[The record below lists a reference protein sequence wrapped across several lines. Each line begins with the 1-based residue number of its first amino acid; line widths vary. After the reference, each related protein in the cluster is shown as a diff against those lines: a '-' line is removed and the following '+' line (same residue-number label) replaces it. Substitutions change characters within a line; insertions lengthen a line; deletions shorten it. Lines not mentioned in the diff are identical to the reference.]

1 MGRSKCIEW
10 EYLSQVKALGK
21 GQYTCKCKFCPH
33 QWDGGSLRIRTH
45 LLGLIG
51 HGVVACKEVPKEI
64 QDRVRKM
71 HLHAKASSSTTS
83 AIRDR
88 DALGDALIDD
98 MDDSIPTGGSSMGS
112 GDSIH
117 VQECDVSCKK
127 RKASMPMGQLNAAMK
142 NHERKQARIAL
153 RRFFYAEDIPHWK
166 VRSPYFLD
174 MVRAIGRVGSSFVLP
189 TYAELRKS
197 ELMEEVKQV
206 DRDLM
211 GVREQ
216 WEKYGCTIVSD
227 GWSHTR
233 NRLVINFME
242 ISIHGAVFLKSVDTS
257 GHVKSG
263 DFILQHLKKVILDVG
278 PTNVVQVCMDNAAN
292 CIRAGEMVE
301 KEWPTIMFTRC
312 ACHCL
317 DLLFEDIG
325 KLVWVAN
332 TISQASKVVNYV
344 TKKSSVLAIFRSHS
358 SKDLLKPSATRFAY
372 YFIMLSNLLDERCMQ
387 GLRKL
392 LIDDRYMQ
400 MKVSKTQIANDVHDI
415 VFSSLFWNECKVIVK
430 ICTPI
435 LKILCLVDREGATM
449 GLIYELT
456 DRMVEQL
463 GSMHDIDQARMK
475 DVMDLCIDRW
485 NMFQTPLHA
494 EGYLLHPIWRG
505 KNQHADLE
513 VNEGWLNYLERYTN
527 GDIVMQGRLID
538 EFDMYKRGIGMF
550 GRVIAK
556 DETSTPMLQSLAL
569 KVLSQ
574 GSCAS
579 PCERNWS
586 TYPLTHTKRRNRL
599 LP

>member
-1 MGRSKCIEW
+1 MQI
-10 EYLSQVKALGK
+10 KALGK

-33 QWDGGSLRIRTH
+33 QWDGGPARIRAH

-51 HGVVACKEVPKEI
+51 YGVVACKGVPKEI
-64 QDRVRKM
+64 KDRVHKM
-71 HLHAKASSSTTS
+71 HLRAKAGSSSAS

-88 DALGDALIDD
+88 DSLGDAFIDNI
-98 MDDSIPTGGSSMGS
+98 DDSIPAGGSSMGS
-112 GDSIH
+112 GESIN
-117 VQECDVSCKK
+117 VQECDVPCNK
-127 RKASMPMGQLNAAMK
+127 RKASMSIGQLNAAMK
-142 NHERKQARIAL
+142 NHERKQTRIAL

-174 MVRAIGRVGSSFVLP
+174 MVHVIGRVGSSFVPP
-189 TYAELRKS
+189 TYGELRKS
-197 ELMEEVKQV
+197 ELSEEVKQV

-227 GWSHTR
+227 GWSDTQ
-233 NRLVINFME
+233 NRPVINFMA

-263 DFILQHLKKVILDVG
+263 EFIFQHLKKVILDVG

-292 CIRAGEMVE
+292 CIRVGEMVE

-325 KLVWVAN
+325 KIVWVAN

-344 TKKSSVLAIFRSHS
+344 TRKSSVLAVFRSHS
-358 SKDLLKPSATRFAY
+358 SKDLLKPCATRFAY
-372 YFIMLSNLLDERCMQ
+372 YFIMLTNLLDERCMQ

-400 MKVSKTQIANDVHDI
+400 MKVSKTQVANDVHDI

-435 LKILCLVDREGATM
+435 LKILRLVDREGATM

-456 DRMVEQL
+456 NRMIEQL

-485 NMFQTPLHA
+485 NMFHTPLHA
-494 EGYLLHPIWRG
+494 VGYLLHPIWRG

-513 VNEGWLNYLERYTN
+513 YEKW
-527 GDIVMQGRLID
+527 IH
-538 EFDMYKRGIGMF
+538 
-550 GRVIAK
+550 
-556 DETSTPMLQSLAL
+556 
-569 KVLSQ
+569 LS
-574 GSCAS
+574 
-579 PCERNWS
+579 
-586 TYPLTHTKRRNRL
+586 K
-599 LP
+599 

>member
-10 EYLSQVKALGK
+10 EYVVQIKPLGK
-21 GQYTCKCKFCPH
+21 GQYTCKCKFCSH
-33 QWDGGSLRIRTH
+33 QWDGGPLRIRAH

-51 HGVVACKEVPKEI
+51 HGVATCKEVPKEI
-64 QDRVRKM
+64 ADRVRKM
-71 HLHAKASSSTTS
+71 HLQAKATSSAS
-83 AIRDR
+83 AIHDR

-98 MDDSIPTGGSSMGS
+98 VDDSIPRGRSSMGS
-112 GDSIH
+112 GESINE
-117 VQECDVSCKK
+117 QECDDPCKK
-127 RKASMPMGQLNAAMK
+127 RKASMPMGQLNVAMK

-174 MVRAIGRVGSSFVLP
+174 IVRVIGRVGSSFVPP

-197 ELMEEVKQV
+197 ELIEEVKQV

-227 GWSHTR
+227 GWSDTR
-233 NRLVINFME
+233 NRPVINFMA

-257 GHVKSG
+257 GHLKSG
-263 DFILQHLKKVILDVG
+263 EFIFQHLKKVILDVG

-325 KLVWVAN
+325 KIVWVAN

-344 TKKSSVLAIFRSHS
+344 TRKSSVLVIFRSHS
-358 SKDLLKPSATRFAY
+358 SKDLLKPCATRFAY
-372 YFIMLSNLLDERCMQ
+372 YFIMLTNLLDERCMQ
-387 GLRKL
+387 GLHKL

-400 MKVSKTQIANDVHDI
+400 MKVSKTQVANDVHDI

-435 LKILCLVDREGATM
+435 LEILRLVDREGATM

-456 DRMVEQL
+456 HRMIERL

-485 NMFQTPLHA
+485 NMFHTPLHA
-494 EGYLLHPIWRG
+494 VGYLLHPIWRG

-513 VNEGWLNYLERYTN
+513 SHC
-527 GDIVMQGRLID
+527 
-538 EFDMYKRGIGMF
+538 KR
-550 GRVIAK
+550 
-556 DETSTPMLQSLAL
+556 
-569 KVLSQ
+569 
-574 GSCAS
+574 
-579 PCERNWS
+579 
-586 TYPLTHTKRRNRL
+586 
-599 LP
+599 

>member
-1 MGRSKCIEW
+1 MGRSTCIEW
-10 EYLSQVKALGK
+10 EYVSQVKALRK

-33 QWDGGSLRIRTH
+33 QWDGGPLRIRAH

-64 QDRVRKM
+64 QDK
-71 HLHAKASSSTTS
+71 S
-83 AIRDR
+83 
-88 DALGDALIDD
+88 
-98 MDDSIPTGGSSMGS
+98 GSSMGS

-127 RKASMPMGQLNAAMK
+127 HKASMPMGQLNAAMK

-153 RRFFYAEDIPHWK
+153 
-166 VRSPYFLD
+166 L
-174 MVRAIGRVGSSFVLP
+174 GSSFVPP

-211 GVREQ
+211 GVSEQ

-227 GWSHTR
+227 GWSDAR
-233 NRLVINFME
+233 NRPVINFMA

-257 GHVKSG
+257 GYVKSG
-263 DFILQHLKKVILDVG
+263 DFIFQHLKKVILDVG

-292 CIRAGEMVE
+292 Y
-301 KEWPTIMFTRC
+301 
-312 ACHCL
+312 
-317 DLLFEDIG
+317 IG

-344 TKKSSVLAIFRSHS
+344 TRKSSVLAIFRSHS

-400 MKVSKTQIANDVHDI
+400 MKVSKTQIANGVHDI

-449 GLIYELT
+449 GLIYELI

-475 DVMDLCIDRW
+475 DVIDLCIDRW
-485 NMFQTPLHA
+485 NMFHTPLHA
-494 EGYLLHPIWRG
+494 
-505 KNQHADLE
+505 HADLE

-538 EFDMYKRGIGMF
+538 EFDTYKRGIGMF

-556 DETSTPMLQSLAL
+556 DESRMQEDRGYERMEVTLDMLANEKDDERLLAIQELVESVADENGMPFTDEQPSTSLPSTSTTLDEDEDEDESLD
-569 KVLSQ
+569 Q
-574 GSCAS
+574 
-579 PCERNWS
+579 P
-586 TYPLTHTKRRNRL
+586 
-599 LP
+599 